1 MNRRDFLIVLASAT
15 VAVPALAML
24 PQELVPAEIPEALA
38 PWLTGKPR
46 VMLMRSLSAQFE
58 HPDWMRPLSFQ
69 VGYTLEHESGR
80 PLYGDCFNALNNALL
95 VFRPG
100 EELIYVNDESPIVKC
115 SHERIQWTAT
125 LISAERDFAEIVGG
139 GWGGPYAFRSPIPK
153 PVEMSDAESEELE
166 RSLDAWEEG

>member
-58 HPDWMRPLSFQ
+58 HPDWMWPLSFQ
-69 VGYTLEHESGR
+69 VSYNLENESGR
-80 PLYGDCFNALNNALL
+80 CIIEQRFSSLSNTLWVP
-95 VFRPG
+95 RPG
-100 EELIYVNDESPIVKC
+100 EEIVYFNDESPIVKC

-153 PVEMSDAESEELE
+153 PTELSDAESEELE
-166 RSLDAWEEG
+166 RRLDAWEER